1 MNPGRYFDHP
11 ATAWPLDPAVPA
23 AIVRHLATAG
33 GNPGRSAHLLATAAA
48 AVLADARV
56 ALAAL
61 TGRRDPGRVVLTAS
75 TTDALALAFGALRP
89 GDTVI
94 TTSIEHNAVTR
105 PLARLADDI
114 GVLVREV
121 PATADG
127 VVDPAALAAACDR
140 ATRLVVVTAGS
151 NVLAAATDLAALRP
165 AIGPNPLILVDAAQT
180 VGHLPL
186 AVDAWGLDL
195 VALPG
200 HKAIGGPQGT
210 GALIVADRVDL
221 PVLIEGGTGGAS
233 ESRRTPPLFP
243 EGFEAGTP
251 NGPGIA
257 GLVAA
262 LAARTPASMRA
273 EAERLSALRAQLVDG
288 LATLPGMQIFSC
300 RDESRALPL
309 VSFRIAGLDPADL
322 AWRLS
327 DLGFALRAGLHC
339 APAAH
344 RTAGTLETGLV
355 RAGLG
360 PRHTPDDVAALVDAV
375 RYAAR
380 QAS

>member
-75 TTDALALAFGALRP
+75 TTDALALAFGALHP
-89 GDTVI
+89 GDTVV

-105 PLARLADDI
+105 PLARLADDA
-114 GVLVREV
+114 GVQVREV
-121 PATADG
+121 PTAADG
-127 VVDPAALAAACDR
+127 LVDPAALAAACGP
-140 ATRLVVVTAGS
+140 ATRMVVVTAGS
-151 NVLAAATDLAALRP
+151 NVLGAATDLAALRP

-233 ESRRTPPLFP
+233 ESHRTPPLFP

-300 RDESRALPL
+300 RCESRALPL

-344 RTAGTLETGLV
+344 RTAGTLDTGLV

-360 PRHTPDDVAALVDAV
+360 PRHTTDNVAALVDAV